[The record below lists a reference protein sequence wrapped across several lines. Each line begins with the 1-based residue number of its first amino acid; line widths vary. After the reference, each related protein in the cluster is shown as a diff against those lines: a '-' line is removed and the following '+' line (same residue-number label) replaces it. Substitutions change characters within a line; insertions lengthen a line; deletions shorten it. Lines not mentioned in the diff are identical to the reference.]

1 MKKHIFKKD
10 HFKVHIPITYTGLE
24 SEIWAGWARA
34 PPLFFWRI
42 RAGPHHFQN
51 RDYSPAIAKYFIIL
65 RKIKI
70 DRYSSGVL
78 VWSMLTVLVS
88 MTLEFGVVIWKV
100 LQEMTKQFHQV
111 LIYDLL
117 NNPN

>member
-1 MKKHIFKKD
+1 MNFRAG
-10 HFKVHIPITYTGLE
+10 VAV
-24 SEIWAGWARA
+24 WAGWARA
-34 PPLFFWRI
+34 SPLFCGNRVKPGPGPTTFFGRI
-42 RAGPHHFQN
+42 RARPHHFQN